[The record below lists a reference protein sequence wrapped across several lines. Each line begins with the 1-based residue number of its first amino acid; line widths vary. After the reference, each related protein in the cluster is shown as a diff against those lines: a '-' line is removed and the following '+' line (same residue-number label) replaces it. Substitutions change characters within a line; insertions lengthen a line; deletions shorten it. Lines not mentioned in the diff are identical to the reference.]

1 MMAMN
6 AAVLSILWIMIPSR
20 LMLCF
25 YCYRRSQKQKVR
37 LAYERKFK
45 RSPSVDC
52 VRLSGCLWV
61 MFWVMLRRNESGEA
75 ERNDPDA
82 VRDTTDHRMVTG

>member
-1 MMAMN
+1 M
-6 AAVLSILWIMIPSR
+6 LSILWIMIPSR

-25 YCYRRSQKQKVR
+25 YCYRRSRKQKVR
-37 LAYERKFK
+37 AEIKESCERL
-45 RSPSVDC
+45 SCVDC
-52 VRLSGCLWV
+52 VGLSGCLWV

-82 VRDTTDHRMVTG
+82 VRETEDHRMVTG